1 MRCKLKN
8 PKKQKKNGYDR
19 SVYRSLAMITQFGIN
34 ILVPIVLCGGAG
46 MYLDKLLGTSFLS
59 VILFFVGALAG
70 FRNIYIFAMRT
81 AGDDSGRKKR
91 RADVKAHRIDRMPQ
105 DDDPSGDR

>member
-1 MRCKLKN
+1 MKN

-34 ILVPIVLCGGAG
+34 MLVPIVLCGGAG

-59 VILFFVGALAG
+59 VILFFVGALAQSRCKGAQDRQDAAGRRPFRGSLNDSAIRAGG
-70 FRNIYIFAMRT
+70 FCAAERT
-81 AGDDSGRKKR
+81 
-91 RADVKAHRIDRMPQ
+91 V
-105 DDDPSGDR
+105 

>member
-1 MRCKLKN
+1 MKN

-34 ILVPIVLCGGAG
+34 MLVPIVLCGGAG
-46 MYLDKLLGTSFLS
+46 MYLDKLLGTSF
-59 VILFFVGALAG
+59 LAG

-91 RADVKAHRIDRMPQ
+91 RADVKAHRIDRTPQ

>member
-8 PKKQKKNGYDR
+8 LKKQKKTGYDR

-34 ILVPIVLCGGAG
+34 MLVPIVLCGGAG

-91 RADVKAHRIDRMPQ
+91 RADVKAHRTDRTPK

>member
-1 MRCKLKN
+1 MRCELKN

-34 ILVPIVLCGGAG
+34 MLVPIVLCGGAG

-59 VILFFVGALAG
+59 VILFFCRCLSRFSVRFMVCG
-70 FRNIYIFAMRT
+70 MRT
-81 AGDDSGRKKR
+81 AGDDSGREVS
-91 RADVKAHRIDRMPQ
+91 AEPM
-105 DDDPSGDR
+105 

>member
-1 MRCKLKN
+1 MKN

-34 ILVPIVLCGGAG
+34 MLVPIVLCGG
-46 MYLDKLLGTSFLS
+46 GTSFLS

-91 RADVKAHRIDRMPQ
+91 RADVKAHRTDRTPQ

>member
-1 MRCKLKN
+1 MKN

-34 ILVPIVLCGGAG
+34 MLVPIVLCGGAG

-70 FRNIYIFAMRT
+70 FCDAH
-81 AGDDSGRKKR
+81 GR
-91 RADVKAHRIDRMPQ
+91 
-105 DDDPSGDR
+105 G